1 MGGFFFLI
9 APGDIFSSRFKES
22 SIHGKCDPI
31 NRKGAEKAFEINNER
46 VRGGLEVSCFVKMS
60 FWDIN

>member
-9 APGDIFSSRFKES
+9 APGDNFSSCFKES
-22 SIHGKCDPI
+22 SIHGKYDPI

-46 VRGGLEVSCFVKMS
+46 VRGGLEVSCFVRMS
-60 FWDIN
+60 FWEVN